1 MRLARFARVRLLRH
15 TLPISL
21 LILRKK
27 QTVLQS
33 MWWATYRS
41 SNFSVGFLWHS
52 HGKNP
57 VRLYP
62 KLQSQPIGL
71 RKIFIDYF
79 FFQVDQWDCT
89 KFLSICDRFVCF
101 GERFRTFQWSLR
113 FIILVKV
120 SVLNRALTT
129 SHTFQVNRYNER
141 CSLLLWS
148 FRSMFWRILGAIPYC
163 DSSPPWSTIETW
175 RATKYRNGSD
185 L

>member
-1 MRLARFARVRLLRH
+1 MNNASKL
-15 TLPISL
+15 TTKTNSCSL
-21 LILRKK
+21 FF
-27 QTVLQS
+27 
-33 MWWATYRS
+33 
-41 SNFSVGFLWHS
+41 NGFSVGCLWHS
-52 HGKNP
+52 HGKNA

-71 RKIFIDYF
+71 RKLFIDYF

-141 CSLLLWS
+141 CSLLL
-148 FRSMFWRILGAIPYC
+148 
-163 DSSPPWSTIETW
+163 
-175 RATKYRNGSD
+175 
-185 L
+185 